1 MAAGTPQSKTFSD
14 SIYSTMNVTWYVGL
28 KTFKEQFIFA
38 KQRIASKI
46 GAAQIC
52 SSALA
57 MNRT

>member
-1 MAAGTPQSKTFSD
+1 MFA
-14 SIYSTMNVTWYVGL
+14 TWSVGL
-28 KTFKEQFIFA
+28 KTFKEQFIVN

-57 MNRT
+57 MNQT

>member
-1 MAAGTPQSKTFSD
+1 M
-14 SIYSTMNVTWYVGL
+14 YVTWTVGL
-28 KTFKEQFIFA
+28 KTFKEQFIVA